1 LKYEKSMTFAGN
13 MPEGSKVRLMKANF
27 DKLISASSSAATDAI
42 TGPEQADLAILVSCV
57 GRKLVLNER
66 TDEELMAAKEIFG
79 NKTSMA
85 GFYSYG
91 ELSPLNKGSNCELH
105 NQTMTITT
113 FTER

>member
-1 LKYEKSMTFAGN
+1 M
-13 MPEGSKVRLMKANF
+13 
-27 DKLISASSSAATDAI
+27 
-42 TGPEQADLAILVSCV
+42 VSCV

-79 NKTSMA
+79 DKTVIA

-113 FTER
+113 FTEN